1 MNSLTLKIT
10 ANTINNYST
19 DNRRGFVIKILWKKT
34 WWGKRAHVRE
44 RENERETGG
53 EREQLDIEED
63 ERTEEEKNSF
73 TKTYL
78 QLF

>member
-1 MNSLTLKIT
+1 M
-10 ANTINNYST
+10 
-19 DNRRGFVIKILWKKT
+19 KKT